1 MARPAVQRFLKLSA
15 CEERRQFFY
24 FGEEAMTARIP
35 RPNVWRSVIMF
46 LSIVGPG
53 IITANADNDVGGI
66 LTYSQA
72 GAQFGYSILWV
83 LVPITVALIVVQEM
97 CARMGAVT
105 GKGLADLI
113 RENFGVKVTFW
124 CLLLFVLGG
133 IGNTATE
140 FAGVAATAPIFGS
153 YLHVPNIE
161 AFKLALVL
169 GAAVFV
175 FVTVT
180 RGSAKVIERV
190 SLAFCVVYIAYI
202 VSAFAVHP
210 DWGSV
215 LRQSFVPHLEASKAY
230 IVMIIAVI
238 GTTISPW
245 MQFYIQAAIVD
256 KGVRE
261 ADYAYSRLDVVA
273 GGIWTD
279 VVAYF
284 IIVACAATI
293 FIHNV
298 HAAHPIVVKDV
309 GDVAVALTP
318 IAGKF
323 AALLFA
329 LGLLNAAVFTASILP
344 LSTAYYV
351 CEAFGFER
359 GVDHHLS
366 EAPIFY
372 SMYLALIL
380 IGAGAVIIP
389 GAPLLSIIFYSQVLN
404 GMLLP
409 IVLVLMLLLIN
420 NRRLMGKWTN
430 GPAFNVIAWATAAI
444 VGMLTIAFTLQQI
457 FPSLGS

>member
-1 MARPAVQRFLKLSA
+1 
-15 CEERRQFFY
+15 
-24 FGEEAMTARIP
+24 
-35 RPNVWRSVIMF
+35 MF

-72 GAQFGYSILWV
+72 GAQFGYSLLWL
-83 LVPITVALIVVQEM
+83 LVPVMVSMIVVQEM

-124 CLLLFVLGG
+124 CLLLFVLSDV
-133 IGNTATE
+133 GNTATE
-140 FAGVAATAPIFGS
+140 FAGVASSAPIFGG
-153 YLHVPNIE
+153 YLHVANAE
-161 AFKLALVL
+161 AFKIAMVA
-169 GAAVFV
+169 GASIFV
-175 FVTVT
+175 FLTVT
-180 RGSAKVIERV
+180 RGTAKLLERV
-190 SLAFCVVYIAYI
+190 FFVFCFVYVAYI
-202 VSAFAVHP
+202 VSAFVVHP
-210 DWGSV
+210 NWGDV
-215 LRQSFVPHLEASKAY
+215 LHQTIVPHFSRSKAY
-230 IVMIIAVI
+230 ILMIVAII

-245 MQFYIQAAIVD
+245 MQFYIQAAVVD

-261 ADYAYSRLDVVA
+261 SDYGYSRLDVVT
-273 GGIWTD
+273 GGIWAS

-293 FIHNV
+293 FVHNL
-298 HAAHPIVVKDV
+298 HAAHPIVVRDV
-309 GDVAVALTP
+309 GSVAVALQP
-318 IAGKF
+318 LAGKF

-359 GVDHHLS
+359 GVDHRFR

-372 SMYLALIL
+372 SFYLALIV
-380 IGAGAVIIP
+380 IGAGIVIAP
-389 GAPLLSIIFYSQVLN
+389 GAPLLAIIFYSQVLN

-409 IVLVLMLLLIN
+409 IVLVLMLFLIN
-420 NRRLMGKWTN
+420 NKRLMGTWTN
-430 GPAFNVIAWATAAI
+430 GHFFNIVAWSTAII
-444 VGMLTIAFTLQQI
+444 VGFLTVISTAQI
-457 FPSLGS
+457 ILPSLGG

>member
-1 MARPAVQRFLKLSA
+1 VTTPHAQVARPSL
-15 CEERRQFFY
+15 
-24 FGEEAMTARIP
+24 
-35 RPNVWRSVIMF
+35 WRSIVMF

-66 LTYSQA
+66 FTYSQA
-72 GAQFGYSILWV
+72 GAQFGYSLLWIL
-83 LVPITVALIVVQEM
+83 LPITVVLIVVQEM
-97 CARMGAVT
+97 CARMGAIT

-124 CLLLFVLGG
+124 CLLLFVFGG

-153 YLHVPNIE
+153 YLRVPNAE
-161 AFKLALVL
+161 AFKVALVVA
-169 GAAVFV
+169 AAVLV

-180 RGSAKVIERV
+180 RGSAKVIERI
-190 SLAFCVVYIAYI
+190 SLAFCIVYVAYI
-202 VSAFAVHP
+202 VSAFAVRP
-210 DWGSV
+210 DWGDV
-215 LRQSFVPHLEASKAY
+215 LHQTFVPHIQASKAY
-230 IVMIIAVI
+230 MIMIIAII

-245 MQFYIQAAIVD
+245 MQFYIQAAIVN

-261 ADYAYSRLDVVA
+261 EDYAYSRIDVVA

-284 IIVACAATI
+284 IIVACATTI
-293 FIHNV
+293 FIHNI
-298 HAAHPIVVKDV
+298 HAVHPIVIKDV

-323 AALLFA
+323 ASLLFA
-329 LGLLNAAVFTASILP
+329 IGLLNAAVFTASILP

-359 GVDHHLS
+359 GIDHRFRD
-366 EAPIFY
+366 APIFY
-372 SMYLALIL
+372 SFYLAMIVV
-380 IGAGAVIIP
+380 GVAAVIIP
-389 GAPLLSIIFYSQVLN
+389 GAPLLGIIFYSQVLN

-409 IVLVLMLLLIN
+409 IILVLMLLLVN
-420 NRRLMGKWTN
+420 NKRLMGAWTN
-430 GPAFNVIAWATAAI
+430 SRSFNAIAWATVVVVGALTLISTAQI
-444 VGMLTIAFTLQQI
+444 VFPTL
-457 FPSLGS
+457 GG

>member
-1 MARPAVQRFLKLSA
+1 
-15 CEERRQFFY
+15 
-24 FGEEAMTARIP
+24 MTATTIA
-35 RPNVWRSVIMF
+35 RPNVWRSAIMF

-72 GAQFGYSILWV
+72 GAQFGYSLLWL
-83 LVPITVALIVVQEM
+83 LVPITIALIVVQEM

-124 CLLLFVLGG
+124 CLLLFVLGD

-140 FAGVAATAPIFGS
+140 FAGVASSAPIFGG
-153 YLHVPNIE
+153 YLHVPNAE
-161 AFKLALVL
+161 VFKIAMVA
-169 GAAVFV
+169 GAAIFV
-175 FVTVT
+175 FLTVT
-180 RGSAKVIERV
+180 RGSAKMVERV
-190 SLAFCVVYIAYI
+190 FFFFCFVYIAYV
-202 VSAFAVHP
+202 VSAFVVHP
-210 DWGSV
+210 DWRDV
-215 LRQSFVPHLEASKAY
+215 VHQSLIPHFQASKAY
-230 IVMIIAVI
+230 ILMVIAVI

-245 MQFYIQAAIVD
+245 MQFYIQAAVVD

-261 ADYAYSRLDVVA
+261 DDYGYSRIDVVT

-279 VVAYF
+279 IIAYF
-284 IIVACAATI
+284 IIVSCAATI
-293 FIHNV
+293 FIHNLHV
-298 HAAHPIVVKDV
+298 PAAHQIQVNDV

-359 GVDHHLS
+359 GIDHHFR
-366 EAPIFY
+366 EAPVFY
-372 SMYLALIL
+372 SFYLALIL
-380 IGAGAVIIP
+380 IGAGAVIVP
-389 GAPLLSIIFYSQVLN
+389 GAPLLAIIFYSQVLN

-420 NRRLMGKWTN
+420 NKRLMGEWTN
-430 GPAFNVIAWATAAI
+430 SRAFNIIAWATVVI
-444 VGMLTIAFTLQQI
+444 VGALTIVSTVQI
-457 FPSLGS
+457 VFPSLGS